1 MARHRL
7 AVPVDLLHTK
17 ASDASLVKVIRFVAF
32 DLGKVLASP
41 PDLYAAPAAYLGVPS
56 EVFEGL
62 YWNGRKAYDQGG
74 SRVEYWGPL
83 LQGLGLEPTAEAITH
98 LATLD
103 AELWIQLRPSA
114 EAMLTTVYSWGL
126 RTALVSNGPLALG
139 RAVSS
144 AEWSALIDRVFIS
157 SELRLSKPDPAVF
170 PAVTAQ
176 LDVEPAEVAFI
187 DDRQECVDAANDYGW
202 LSHLWVDDTDSLAWL
217 TSIVDTHSPEF
228 HE

>member
-1 MARHRL
+1 M
-7 AVPVDLLHTK
+7 
-17 ASDASLVKVIRFVAF
+17 IGFVAF

-41 PDLYAAPAAYLGVPS
+41 PDLFSAPAEFLGVLTYQY
-56 EVFEGL
+56 EEL
-62 YWNGRKAYDQGG
+62 YWTGRSAYDGGG

-83 LQGLGLEPTAEAITH
+83 LSSLGLEPTAVRITH
-98 LATLD
+98 LANLD

-139 RAVSS
+139 RAVRL
-144 AEWSALIDRVFIS
+144 ADWSALIDRVFIS

-176 LDVEPAEVAFI
+176 LEVNPDQVAFI
-187 DDRQECVDAANDYGW
+187 DDRIECVDAAGAYGW
-202 LSHLWVDDTDSLAWL
+202 LSHLWVDDADSMTWLAEVCDQEL
-217 TSIVDTHSPEF
+217 PAH
-228 HE
+228 

>member
-1 MARHRL
+1 M
-7 AVPVDLLHTK
+7 
-17 ASDASLVKVIRFVAF
+17 AF

-41 PDLYAAPAAYLGVPS
+41 PDLHSAPAEYLGVPV
-56 EVFEGL
+56 EDFQTL
-62 YWNGRKAYDQGG
+62 YRNGRTAYDGGG

-83 LQGLGLEPTAEAITH
+83 LSGLGIEPTAGAITH
-98 LATLD
+98 LAALD

-139 RAVSS
+139 RAVRF
-144 AEWSALIDRVFIS
+144 AEWSPLIDRVFIS

-176 LDVEPAEVAFI
+176 LEVSAEEVAFI
-187 DDRQECVDAANDYGW
+187 DDRPECVQAAEAYGW
-202 LSHLWVDDTDSLAWL
+202 RSHLWSDDADSLTWL
-217 TSIVDTHSPEF
+217 AEVCERELPGSPTPAPVG
-228 HE
+228 

>member
-1 MARHRL
+1 M
-7 AVPVDLLHTK
+7 P
-17 ASDASLVKVIRFVAF
+17 ASASLGKVIRFVAF

-41 PDLYAAPAAYLGVPS
+41 PDLYAAPAEYLGVPP
-56 EVFEGL
+56 EVYEGL

-98 LATLD
+98 LAGMD

-126 RTALVSNGPLALG
+126 RTALVSNGPHALG

-144 AEWSALIDRVFIS
+144 AEWAALIDRVFIS

-170 PAVTAQ
+170 PAITAQ
-176 LDVEPAEVAFI
+176 LDVQPDEVAFI
-187 DDRQECVDAANDYGW
+187 DDRQECVDAASAYGW
-202 LSHLWVDDTDSLAWL
+202 LSHLWVNDADSLSWL
-217 TSIVDTHSPEF
+217 ISIVDTHSPESLD
-228 HE
+228 

>member
-1 MARHRL
+1 MI
-7 AVPVDLLHTK
+7 
-17 ASDASLVKVIRFVAF
+17 SFIAF

-41 PDLYAAPAAYLGVPS
+41 PDLFSAPAEYLGVPA
-56 EVFEGL
+56 EAYKAL
-62 YWNGRKAYDQGG
+62 YRAGRAAYDGGG

-83 LQGLGLEPTAEAITH
+83 LDGLGLAPTAEAITH
-98 LATLD
+98 LANLD

-139 RAVSS
+139 RAVRF

-176 LDVEPAEVAFI
+176 LEVTPQEVAFI
-187 DDRQECVDAANDYGW
+187 DDRPDYVAAANAYGW
-202 LSHLWVDDTDSLAWL
+202 RSHVWVDDADSLAWL
-217 TSIVDTHSPEF
+217 GEVCERVVPSPGPSPQAR
-228 HE
+228 